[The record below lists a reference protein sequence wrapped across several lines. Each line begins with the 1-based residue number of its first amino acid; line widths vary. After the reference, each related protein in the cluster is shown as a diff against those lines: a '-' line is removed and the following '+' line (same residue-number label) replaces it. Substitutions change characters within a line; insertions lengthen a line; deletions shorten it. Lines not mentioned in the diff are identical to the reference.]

1 MQMGTCWRDAILF
14 GNLDAALKDL
24 IALEEATVGEPRNYP
39 YKQAA
44 DDLFR
49 LMDTLHTQLTN
60 AAKNAYYT
68 KKRQVD
74 SDWQQTRDAGKA
86 RDDS

>member
-1 MQMGTCWRDAILF
+1 MQMGTSWRDAILF
-14 GNLDAALKDL
+14 DNLDTALQDL
-24 IALEEATVGEPRNYP
+24 IALEEATIGEPRHYP

-49 LMDTLHTQLTN
+49 LMDTLHTQLTH

-74 SDWQQTRDAGKA
+74 SDRQQSRHVV
-86 RDDS
+86 